1 MNVLFIHNAFAEYRF
16 EFWRQ
21 LKNRINVDLLITHKG
36 LEHKLYGLVDKH
48 SSLGEKYW
56 NLQCLLTLPSL
67 VRSYDIVV
75 LPPTDSIKD
84 FFICLY
90 AQFWCKIRGIKTVLW
105 SETWFRRRQLL
116 HPLKAVK
123 ILTAAAM
130 KVIVGNGTDRFVV
143 PGTKSYQYFTSLPIW
158 NVRKKTFIAVDSST
172 SPKPSEELDIHL
184 KYGVPASSRI
194 ILFLGRMLGFKGL
207 DVLVEAAGKLLME
220 KDVFLIVGG
229 DGPESEYCQSLIPCE
244 AKERIKFIGK
254 VSPSLRRSFYEQA
267 DVFVIPSRL
276 RDGCID
282 IWALTVN
289 EALECGTPVIATT
302 DVGASY
308 DLINERNGRVVPSN
322 DVGALYLA
330 LKDVLFESKLYL
342 KRDIITEVYMKNY
355 SINNMVDGFMKA
367 FNNK

>member
-21 LKNRINVDLLITHKG
+21 LKERINVDLLITHKG
-36 LEHKLYGLVDKH
+36 LEQKLYGLVDKS
-48 SSLGEKYW
+48 SSLDEKYW
-56 NLQCLLTLPSL
+56 NPRYLLTLPKL
-67 VRSYDIVV
+67 VRNYDIVV
-75 LPPTDSIKD
+75 LPPTDSLKD
-84 FFICLY
+84 FLIGLY
-90 AQFWCKIRGIKTVLW
+90 VQFWCKIRGVKTILW

-123 ILTAAAM
+123 ILTALVM
-130 KVIVGNGTDRFVV
+130 KVIIGTGTDKFIV
-143 PGTKSYQYFTSLPIW
+143 PGTKAYQYFTRLPIW

-172 SPKPSEELDIHL
+172 SPKPSENVDVRL

-194 ILFLGRMLGFKGL
+194 VLFLGRMVGFKGL
-207 DVLVEAAGKLLME
+207 DVLVEAAGKLVME